1 MNTTLQPAAWYERG
15 VLVKSS
21 SAVHHCSVEEGV
33 IVAASLEDRPET
45 VFAAQ
50 CLRRGL
56 CPAYLLGSLT
66 VYDYIIL
73 EVFPGQLLGFGS
85 DPQAL
90 RQLLQALP
98 GDRPW
103 KSLGVAPD
111 QATAVIALLEQR
123 DGHTPRTQTVIYSR
137 LSTPVSVYQHAW
149 VRLLAPHEEDLALT
163 GPGGSIGAA
172 YGSPQALLAEGWI
185 AGAVVDG
192 ELVARAH
199 TSCHSAT
206 YADVAIATR
215 EQWQGQ
221 GLATAAASLVC
232 HHVQL
237 KGRTPVWS
245 TTLDNYAS
253 SRVAQKLGFEDYSQL
268 TYVVAETASQGA

>member
-1 MNTTLQPAAWYERG
+1 MVN
-15 VLVKSS
+15 SS
-21 SAVHHCSVEEGV
+21 SAVHRCSVEDGM

-50 CLRRGL
+50 RLRRGL

-66 VYDYIIL
+66 AYDYVIV
-73 EVFPGQLLGFGS
+73 EVFPEQLLGCGS
-85 DPQAL
+85 DLQAL
-90 RQLLQALP
+90 WQLLQVIP
-98 GDRPW
+98 GGREW

-111 QATAVIALLEQR
+111 QATAVAALLGR
-123 DGHTPRTQTVIYSR
+123 RGGRTLRTQTVIYSR
-137 LSTPVSVYQHAW
+137 LFTPVPVYQHSM
-149 VRLLAPHEEDLALT
+149 VRLLDTHEVELAST

-172 YGSPQALLAEGWI
+172 YGSPQALLAEGWVS
-185 AGAVVDG
+185 GAVVDG

-232 HHVQL
+232 QHVQQN
-237 KGRTPVWS
+237 GRTPIWS
-245 TTLDNYAS
+245 TTMDNLAS
-253 SRVAQKLGFEDYSQL
+253 RRVAQKLGFQDYSQL
-268 TYVVAETASQGA
+268 TYLIAVTASN